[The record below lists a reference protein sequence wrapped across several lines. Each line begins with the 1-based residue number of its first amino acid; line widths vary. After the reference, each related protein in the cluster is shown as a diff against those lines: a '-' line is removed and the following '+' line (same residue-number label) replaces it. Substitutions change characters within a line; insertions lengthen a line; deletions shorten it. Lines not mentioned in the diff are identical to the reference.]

1 MSDSIKTIKRLRP
14 SEPFNAASFQDTGA
28 QPSKRPPPFSIR
40 FTHKERVILGR
51 EAKGKPWAEH
61 IRQRLF
67 GDASMRQRGRQD
79 KTNHAAVGKLLGELG
94 KSRLASNMNQIAK
107 AANQGMLPVT
117 ADLQNELKE
126 ACADIRMM
134 RDALISSLG
143 IKVEW

>member
-1 MSDSIKTIKRLRP
+1 MTNSLKTIKRLRL
-14 SEPFNAASFQDTGA
+14 SEPFNSASFQDSGA
-28 QPSKRPPPFSIR
+28 EPSKRPPPFSIR
-40 FTHKERVILGR
+40 FTFKERQILDR

-61 IRQRLF
+61 IRERLF
-67 GDASMRQRGRQD
+67 GDTSMRQRGRRD
-79 KTNHAAVGKLLGELG
+79 KTNHAVLAKLLGELG

-107 AANQGMLPVT
+107 AANQGTLPVT
-117 ADLQNELKE
+117 SDLQDELSE

>member
-1 MSDSIKTIKRLRP
+1 MTDSIKTFNRLRP
-14 SEPFNAASFQDTGA
+14 SEPFNVASFQDTDA
-28 QPSKRPPPFSIR
+28 QPSKRSPPFSIR
-40 FTHKERVILGR
+40 FTFKERQILNR

-67 GDASMRQRGRQD
+67 GDASMRQRGRRD
-79 KTNHAAVGKLLGELG
+79 EANHAALGKLLGELG

-107 AANQGMLPVT
+107 AANQGTLPVT
-117 ADLQNELKE
+117 PDLQDELKE